1 MAIPLSLF
9 KQIQEIILTAP
20 TEINPK
26 RNILIFQELLAEMET
41 HEEIIKMLNNICELV
56 NKDNNKEDVDDEFN
70 LSDEV
75 KPVQTVLYQL
85 WLRLL
90 EWECLLEQHAGPRT
104 RQEVRQSYTV
114 HVTHVIHH
122 VSIKQKLEIV
132 ILIAVKTAVILVTA
146 MQSTCRNTEFY
157 L

>member
-1 MAIPLSLF
+1 
-9 KQIQEIILTAP
+9 
-20 TEINPK
+20 
-26 RNILIFQELLAEMET
+26 MET

-70 LSDEV
+70 LSEEV